1 MCKSNEL
8 VTINPSTNQVIWRG
22 RETSISELTNSVA
35 KAKDVQKDWENISIE
50 KKQNIINNF
59 ANYVKEHVDEAARVI
74 SDENGKPFWEAK
86 TEVKSLINKV
96 QVVFDAYNERAQIKE
111 KELANSRMSYT
122 RYRPYGVMAV
132 LGPFNFP
139 MSMPNSHIMP
149 AIYAGNTVVFK
160 PSERTI
166 KSAEY
171 YVQIWEKS
179 GLPDGV
185 LQLVYG
191 DGQIGEALIKTS
203 DVDGALFI
211 GSYKAGKNIEKIMA
225 ERNRICALEMGGN
238 SPLVIWDYSD
248 IRAAINITI
257 QSAYISAG
265 QRCSAARR
273 LIVNR
278 SLYED
283 FIPKLEEAIEHI
295 VVGKPY
301 DEEPVPFMG
310 PMIDKRAVDTFLKDY
325 NDLVNKGARVL
336 RPTSVIEKL
345 GGNFVRPS
353 LIDVT
358 GIKNIDK
365 EVFGPLLQLIVV
377 DSIEE
382 AVAISNETQYG
393 LAAGIVTEDAKIY
406 EYYYSNTKAGIINW
420 NQQLTGS
427 TTINPFGGIKG
438 SGNFHAAG
446 YLSVDYCS
454 YGCASIETPKANTPK
469 ELSPGLFF

>member
-1 MCKSNEL
+1 MCKLNEL
-8 VTINPSTNQVIWRG
+8 ISVNPSTNQLIWKG
-22 RETSISELTNSVA
+22 EETSISELADIVS
-35 KAKDVQKDWENISIE
+35 KAKRVQQDWENVPIVE
-50 KKQNIINNF
+50 KQKIINNF
-59 ANYVKEHVDEAARVI
+59 ADYVREHVDDAAKII

-96 QVVFDAYNERAQIKE
+96 QVVFDAYAERAKIKE
-111 KELANSRMSYT
+111 KELANGRLSYT

-149 AIYAGNTVVFK
+149 AIYAGNTVIFK

-171 YVQIWEKS
+171 YVQIWKEA

-185 LQLVYG
+185 LQIVYG
-191 DGQIGEALIKTS
+191 DGQIGEMLIKSS

-211 GSYKAGKNIEKIMA
+211 GSYKAGKSIEKIMA

-248 IRAAINITI
+248 IRAAINIAI
-257 QSAYISAG
+257 QSAYISSG

-278 SLYED
+278 SIYND
-283 FIPKLEEAIEHI
+283 YVFKLVEAIKGI

-301 DEEPVPFMG
+301 DEDPVPFMG

-325 NDLVNKGARVL
+325 NELISKGAKVL
-336 RPTSVIEKL
+336 VPTSVIDEL
-345 GGNFVRPS
+345 GVNFVRPS

-358 GIKNIDK
+358 GIEDIDK
-365 EVFGPLLQLIVV
+365 EVFGPLLQLVVV

-382 AVAISNETQYG
+382 AVEISNKTQYG
-393 LAAGIVTEDAKIY
+393 LAAGIVTESKEIY
-406 EYYYSNTKAGIINW
+406 EYYYRNTKVGILNW

-454 YGCASIETPKANTPK
+454 YGCASIESPKANIPK
-469 ELSPGLFF
+469 ELSPGLNF

>member
-1 MCKSNEL
+1 MLKSNEL
-8 VTINPSTNQVIWRG
+8 FSINPSTEEIIWKG
-22 RETSISELTNSVA
+22 SETSPHELEEIIA
-35 KAKDVQKDWENISIE
+35 KSKNVQKDWENVPLDE
-50 KKQNIINNF
+50 KQKIINNF
-59 ANYVKEHVDEAARVI
+59 ADYIKAHVDDAAKII

-96 QVVFDAYNERAQIKE
+96 KVVFDAYSERAKIKE
-111 KELANSRMSYT
+111 KELANNRMSYT

-171 YVQIWEKS
+171 YVNVWKES

-185 LQLVYG
+185 LQIVYG
-191 DGQIGEALIKTS
+191 NGKIGENLIKS
-203 DVDGALFI
+203 NDIDGVLFI
-211 GSYKAGKNIEKIMA
+211 GSFNAGKSIEKIMA

-248 IRAAINITI
+248 VRAAINIAI
-257 QSAYISAG
+257 QSAYISSG

-273 LIVNR
+273 LIINR
-278 SLYED
+278 SIYND
-283 FIPKLEEAIEHI
+283 FIPALSNAIKNI
-295 VVGKPY
+295 IVGKPF
-301 DEEPVPFMG
+301 DEDPTPFMG
-310 PMIDKRAVDTFLKDY
+310 PMIDKRAVDAFMDDYYTLK
-325 NDLVNKGARVL
+325 NRGAKELV
-336 RPTSVIEKL
+336 PTSIIDEL
-345 GGNFVRPS
+345 GVNFVRPA

-358 GIKNIDK
+358 GIEDNDK

-382 AVAISNETQYG
+382 AIEISNKTQYG
-393 LAAGIVTEDAKIY
+393 LAAGIITESSEIY
-406 EYYYSNTKAGIINW
+406 EKYYLHTKAGIINW

-427 TTINPFGGIKG
+427 STINPFGGIKG
-438 SGNFHAAG
+438 SGNFHSAG

-454 YGCASIETPKANTPK
+454 YGCASMESQKANAPK
-469 ELSPGLFF
+469 ELSPGLNF

>member
-1 MCKSNEL
+1 MCESKEIIT
-8 VTINPSTNQVIWRG
+8 VNPSNNQVIWCG
-22 RETSISELTNSVA
+22 RETSCSELVNIIA
-35 KAKDVQKDWENISIE
+35 KAKKTQKDWENVPISD
-50 KKQNIINNF
+50 KQNIIKRF
-59 ANYVKEHVDEAARVI
+59 AEYVNEHVDEAAKII

-96 QVVFDAYNERAQIKE
+96 QVVFDAYEERAKIKV
-111 KELANSRMSYT
+111 KELANGRMSYT

-149 AIYAGNTVVFK
+149 AIYAGNTVIFK

-171 YVQIWEKS
+171 YMHIWELA

-185 LQLVYG
+185 LQIVYG
-191 DGQIGEALIKTS
+191 DGKIGELLIKS
-203 DVDGALFI
+203 NDIDGALFI
-211 GSYKAGKNIEKIMA
+211 GSYKAGKSIEKIMA
-225 ERNRICALEMGGN
+225 DRNRICALEMGGN

-248 IRAAINITI
+248 TRAAINIAI
-257 QSAYISAG
+257 QSAYISSG

-278 SLYED
+278 EVYNNY
-283 FIPKLEEAIEHI
+283 IPELIEAIKNI

-301 DEEPVPFMG
+301 DKDPVPFMG
-310 PMIDKRAVDTFLKDY
+310 AMIDKRAVDSFIEDY
-325 NDLVNKGARVL
+325 HELINKGAKVL
-336 RPTSVIEKL
+336 VPTNVIDEL
-345 GGNFVRPS
+345 GINFVRPA
-353 LIDVT
+353 LLDVT
-358 GIKNIDK
+358 GVKDIDK
-365 EVFGPLLQLIVV
+365 EVFGPLLQLVVV
-377 DSIEE
+377 DSINE
-382 AVAISNETQYG
+382 AIEISNNTQYG
-393 LAAGIVTEDAKIY
+393 LAAGIVTERAEIY
-406 EYYYSNTKAGIINW
+406 DYYYKNTKAGIINW

-454 YGCASIETPKANTPK
+454 YGCASIESPKANAPK
-469 ELSPGLFF
+469 ELSPGLYF

>member
-1 MCKSNEL
+1 MLKSNEL
-8 VTINPSTNQVIWRG
+8 FSINPSTEEIIWKG
-22 RETSISELTNSVA
+22 SETSPHELEEIIA
-35 KAKDVQKDWENISIE
+35 KSKNVQKDWENVPLDE
-50 KKQNIINNF
+50 KQKIINNF
-59 ANYVKEHVDEAARVI
+59 ADYIKAHVDDAAKII

-96 QVVFDAYNERAQIKE
+96 QVVFDAYTERAKIKE
-111 KELANSRMSYT
+111 KELANNRMSYT

-171 YVQIWEKS
+171 YVNAWKES

-185 LQLVYG
+185 LQIVYG
-191 DGQIGEALIKTS
+191 NGKIGENLINS
-203 DVDGALFI
+203 NDIDGVLFI
-211 GSYKAGKNIEKIMA
+211 GSFNAGKSIEKIMT
-225 ERNRICALEMGGN
+225 ERNRICVLEMGGN

-248 IRAAINITI
+248 VRAAINIAI
-257 QSAYISAG
+257 QSAYISSG

-273 LIVNR
+273 LIINR
-278 SLYED
+278 SIYND
-283 FIPKLEEAIEHI
+283 FIPALSNAIKNI
-295 VVGKPY
+295 IVGKPF
-301 DEEPVPFMG
+301 DEDPTPFMG
-310 PMIDKRAVDTFLKDY
+310 PMIDKRAVDAFMDDYYTLK
-325 NDLVNKGARVL
+325 NRGAKELV
-336 RPTSVIEKL
+336 PTSVIDEL
-345 GGNFVRPS
+345 GVNFVRPA

-358 GIKNIDK
+358 GIEDNDK

-382 AVAISNETQYG
+382 AIEISNKTQYG
-393 LAAGIVTEDAKIY
+393 LAAGIITESSEIY
-406 EYYYSNTKAGIINW
+406 EKYYLHTKAGIINW

-427 TTINPFGGIKG
+427 STINPFGGIKG
-438 SGNFHAAG
+438 SGNFHSAG

-454 YGCASIETPKANTPK
+454 YGCASMESQKANAPK
-469 ELSPGLFF
+469 ELSPGLNF

>member
-8 VTINPSTNQVIWRG
+8 ISINPSTNQVIWRG
-22 RETSISELTNSVA
+22 NETSICELANIVA
-35 KAKDVQKDWENISIE
+35 KAKNIQQAWEDVPINEKQK
-50 KKQNIINNF
+50 IINNF
-59 ANYVKEHVDEAARVI
+59 ANYVKEHVDDAARII

-96 QVVFDAYNERAQIKE
+96 QVVFDAYAERAKIKE
-111 KELANSRMSYT
+111 KELANGRMSYT

-149 AIYAGNTVVFK
+149 AIYAGNTVIFK
-160 PSERTI
+160 PSERVI
-166 KSAEY
+166 KSAEF
-171 YVQIWEKS
+171 YVQIWRES

-185 LQLVYG
+185 LQIVYG
-191 DGQIGEALIKTS
+191 DGKIGESLIKS
-203 DVDGALFI
+203 NDVDGVLFI
-211 GSYKAGKNIEKIMA
+211 GSYKSGKSIERIMA

-248 IRAAINITI
+248 IRAAINIVI
-257 QSAYISAG
+257 HSAYISTG
-265 QRCSAARR
+265 QRCSTARR
-273 LIVNR
+273 LIINR
-278 SLYED
+278 SIYTE
-283 FIPKLEEAIEHI
+283 FIPPLVEAIKNI
-295 VVGKPY
+295 DVGRPY
-301 DEEPVPFMG
+301 DENPVPFIG

-325 NDLVNKGARVL
+325 HELINKGATVL
-336 RPTSVIEKL
+336 IPTSVIEEL
-345 GGNFVRPS
+345 GENFIRPS
-353 LIDVT
+353 LIDVS
-358 GIKNIDK
+358 GIENIDK

-382 AVAISNETQYG
+382 AVKISNKTQYG
-393 LAAGIVTEDAKIY
+393 LAAGIVTESNEIY
-406 EYYYSNTKAGIINW
+406 EYYYKNTKAGIINW

-446 YLSVDYCS
+446 YLSVDYCA
-454 YGCASIETPKANTPK
+454 YGCASIESPKANIPK
-469 ELSPGLFF
+469 ELSPGLHF